1 MKVLHWGQAMTR
13 AGCPSVVRDGHI
25 TLYLVS
31 DRWGNHIRETKRILY
46 SRPHWVTGSP
56 QTTQAV
62 SEVGS
67 GWEVG

>member
-1 MKVLHWGQAMTR
+1 M
-13 AGCPSVVRDGHI
+13 VRDGHI